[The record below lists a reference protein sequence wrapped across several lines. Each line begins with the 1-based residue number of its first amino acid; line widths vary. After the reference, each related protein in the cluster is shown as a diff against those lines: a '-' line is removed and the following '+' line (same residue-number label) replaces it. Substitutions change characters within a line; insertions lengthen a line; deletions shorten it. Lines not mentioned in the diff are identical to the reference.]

1 MKHSQSF
8 IVTFVL
14 ALFVAV
20 TNAAPRRNLLPRQL
34 AVLGLNDPNPCQLS
48 LSSAAMVSPTD
59 GWAVGEGGIILHWN
73 GSVWSQVT
81 SPITGWLLSV
91 AMVSTT
97 DGWAVGEGGVI
108 LHWNGSTWS
117 SAPVSLAAKA
127 ASPLTSSLHSVD
139 MTSASDGWIVGE
151 AGIILHW
158 NGNTWMQVVGPT
170 LSDLKSVAHGVGHG
184 RLGSGRGRY
193 PALGWQ

>member
-20 TNAAPRRNLLPRQL
+20 TNAASAQPVAPGNWQCWGP
-34 AVLGLNDPNPCQLS
+34 NDPNPCQLS

-97 DGWAVGEGGVI
+97 DGWAIGEGGVI
-108 LHWNGSTWS
+108 LHWNGGTWS
-117 SAPVSLAAKA
+117 TPSRRM
-127 ASPLTSSLHSVD
+127 AS
-139 MTSASDGWIVGE
+139 
-151 AGIILHW
+151 
-158 NGNTWMQVVGPT
+158 
-170 LSDLKSVAHGVGHG
+170 
-184 RLGSGRGRY
+184 R
-193 PALGWQ
+193 